1 MKQVTG
7 DRWQAKTFLS
17 ATYRLPPATFMT
29 EHAIIQSEVRNH
41 PTHRWESLN
50 IFQKVYYF
58 LRSILVWIISIV
70 HFFPVCSALV
80 LMGYLI
86 DPRKNDKPQRWLFR
100 NILRLA
106 GVDFE
111 VKYAPGFDR
120 ARTSFFICNHVDL
133 WDAFIIYSAIPQF
146 VRGLEHESH
155 FKIPAYGW
163 MMRRFGN
170 VPVPPEGNLAKYKQM
185 MKLTRE
191 RLDSGVSLIV
201 FAEGS
206 RTRDGFV
213 GEFSPGAFRMAIQY
227 GYPIAP
233 MSIVGAYEFS
243 KKGDWKLFPSK
254 ITVTMHD
261 TIETAG
267 LGKNDVEPLRAR
279 VQAIVSQ
286 PVNKYYG
293 VTEEDKTPVFSLP
306 PQRKAAN

>member
-1 MKQVTG
+1 M
-7 DRWQAKTFLS
+7 A
-17 ATYRLPPATFMT
+17 
-29 EHAIIQSEVRNH
+29 ENAIIRSQIRKH
-41 PTHRWESLN
+41 PSHNWASLSV
-50 IFQKVYYF
+50 FSKTYYVI
-58 LRSILVWIISIV
+58 RTILLWVISIA
-70 HFFPVCSALV
+70 HFFPVCSVLV
-80 LMGYLI
+80 LMGI
-86 DPRKNDKPQRWLFR
+86 VVDPRKNDKPQRWLFR

-120 ARTSFFICNHVDL
+120 QRTSFFISNHIDL

-185 MKLTRE
+185 MKLTKE

-213 GEFSPGAFRMAIQY
+213 GEFNPGAFRMAIQY

-254 ITVTMHD
+254 ITVYMHD
-261 TIETAG
+261 TIDTTG
-267 LGKNDVEPLRAR
+267 LGKNDIEELRQRVQEIVAKPVNDYYGVAEPTVAAAGEPLRVA
-279 VQAIVSQ
+279 
-286 PVNKYYG
+286 G
-293 VTEEDKTPVFSLP
+293 
-306 PQRKAAN
+306 

>member
-1 MKQVTG
+1 MSNSTIRS
-7 DRWQAKTFLS
+7 D
-17 ATYRLPPATFMT
+17 
-29 EHAIIQSEVRNH
+29 IRNH
-41 PTHRWESLN
+41 PSHAWASLN
-50 IFQKVYYF
+50 FARKTYYV
-58 LRSILVWIISIV
+58 LRTIIVWIASIV

-80 LMGYLI
+80 LMGIFI

-100 NILRLA
+100 NILRVA

-111 VKYAPGFDR
+111 VKYSAGFDR
-120 ARTSFFICNHVDL
+120 HQTSLFICNHIDL

-185 MKLTRE
+185 MKLTKE

-213 GEFSPGAFRMAIQY
+213 HEFNPGAFRMAIQY

-243 KKGDWKLFPSK
+243 RKGDWKLFPSK
-254 ITVTMHD
+254 ITVYMHD
-261 TIETAG
+261 TIETTG
-267 LGKNDVEPLRAR
+267 LGKNDVEPLRQR
-279 VQAIVSQ
+279 VQEIVSK
-286 PVNKYYG
+286 PVNEFYG
-293 VTEEDKTPVFSLP
+293 VCSEVIVSSSDSLP
-306 PQRKAAN
+306 SKSQAAG